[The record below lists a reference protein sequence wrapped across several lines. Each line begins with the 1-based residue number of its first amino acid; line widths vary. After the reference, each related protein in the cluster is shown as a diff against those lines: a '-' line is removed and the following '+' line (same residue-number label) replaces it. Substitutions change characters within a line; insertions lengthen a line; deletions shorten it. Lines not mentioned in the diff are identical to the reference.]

1 MINLPPPNGA
11 PGLGRVRSK
20 NKLRRTQRNRGC
32 EDILI
37 NLNEVYWTSFRL
49 RIARESLQDADS
61 YKLAELRGEE
71 QGIV

>member
-1 MINLPPPNGA
+1 MEH
-11 PGLGRVRSK
+11 LGWGGFVP
-20 NKLRRTQRNRGC
+20 RTSWEEQRNRGC

-37 NLNEVYWTSFRL
+37 NLNEVYWTSFHL

-61 YKLAELRGEE
+61 YKLAEWRGEE